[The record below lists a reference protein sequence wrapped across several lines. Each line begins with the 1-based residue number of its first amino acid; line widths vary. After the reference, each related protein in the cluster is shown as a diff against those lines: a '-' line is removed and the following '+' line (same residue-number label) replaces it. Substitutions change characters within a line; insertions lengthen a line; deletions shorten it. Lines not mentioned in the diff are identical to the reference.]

1 MTPHERVTPHGVR
14 RERGSGNVKSAVSR
28 GVVAVSAVAVLGL
41 TAACSG
47 SGGSGNG
54 GGSGS
59 GGSGSGGDGKGET
72 STDAGTSSVAAKL
85 EKAALASGDVKKYKV
100 AKEPEG
106 SEGSKESKGPAD
118 SRGSADSGGRVNPAA
133 CRPLAEMLTAAAPPK
148 SKAHVSRT
156 LTSTDVADTTTTEVV
171 LFAYGQAEAENT
183 MDTLR
188 TATKSK
194 KCATFGGGGGSGD
207 GGGRRYFGV
216 RPQPAPVG
224 GDEAV
229 SYKLA
234 SRAGEFLDRD
244 RVTVVRS
251 GSTLIAFRASN
262 VFDPESAQADEE
274 AGTAGLP
281 EKFRDGVTADPKVAD
296 AIVDA
301 QLAKVAEAK

>member
-1 MTPHERVTPHGVR
+1 M
-14 RERGSGNVKSAVSR
+14 KSAVSR
-28 GVVAVSAVAVLGL
+28 GVVAVSTVAVLGL

-47 SGGSGNG
+47 SGDG
-54 GGSGS
+54 GGKGDSDGAA
-59 GGSGSGGDGKGET
+59 GGKPSQSAQADP
-72 STDAGTSSVAAKL
+72 SSATAKL

-100 AKEPEG
+100 EAVKESGKPG
-106 SEGSKESKGPAD
+106 ARASEGSAAPEGKATPPA
-118 SRGSADSGGRVNPAA
+118 GRVNPAE
-133 CRPLAEMLTAAAPPK
+133 CRPLSEMLTAAAPPK

-156 LTSTDVADTTTTEVV
+156 LSSTDTADTTTTEVV
-171 LFAYGQAEAENT
+171 LLAYGRADAEKA

-194 KCATFGGGGGSGD
+194 KCAMFRD
-207 GGGRRYFGV
+207 GGHRYFGV
-216 RPQPAPVG
+216 RPQPGPVG

-262 VFDPESAQADEE
+262 VFDPESVKSDEE
-274 AGTAGLP
+274 GEAAGMP
-281 EKFRDGVTADPKVAD
+281 EKFRDGATGDPKVAD
-296 AIVDA
+296 AIIDA
-301 QLAKVAEAK
+301 QLAKLAKVK

>member
-1 MTPHERVTPHGVR
+1 MALHVRVAPHVRVTPHERVTPHDVR
-14 RERGSGNVKSAVSR
+14 REWGSGNVKSAVSR

-47 SGGSGNG
+47 GA
-54 GGSGS
+54 
-59 GGSGSGGDGKGET
+59 GGSGSGGDGKGKGEKP
-72 STDAGTSSVAAKL
+72 TDAGTSSVAAKL
-85 EKAALASGDVKKYKV
+85 ENAALASGDVKKYKV
-100 AKEPEG
+100 AKE
-106 SEGSKESKGPAD
+106 SEGP
-118 SRGSADSGGRVNPAA
+118 ADSGGRVNPAE
-133 CRPLAEMLTAAAPPK
+133 CRPLSEMLTAAAPPK

-171 LFAYGQAEAENT
+171 LFAYGQADAENT

-194 KCATFGGGGGSGD
+194 KCATFGGGGG
-207 GGGRRYFGV
+207 GGHRYFGV

-262 VFDPESAQADEE
+262 VFDPESAQAAKEDG
-274 AGTAGLP
+274 AAGLP

>member
-1 MTPHERVTPHGVR
+1 M
-14 RERGSGNVKSAVSR
+14 SR
-28 GVVAVSAVAVLGL
+28 GVVAVSTVVVLGL

-47 SGGSGNG
+47 SGG
-54 GGSGS
+54 
-59 GGSGSGGDGKGET
+59 DGKGDGDGAGGGKPSKSAE
-72 STDAGTSSVAAKL
+72 AGTSSVTAKL
-85 EKAALASGDVKKYKV
+85 EKVALASGDVKKYKV
-100 AKEPEG
+100 EVTKG
-106 SEGSKESKGPAD
+106 SEKSAGSEKSGGEATPPA
-118 SRGSADSGGRVNPAA
+118 GRVNPAE
-133 CRPLAEMLTAAAPPK
+133 CRPLSEMLTAAAPAT

-156 LTSTDVADTTTTEVV
+156 LSPTDVADTTTTEVV
-171 LFAYGQAEAENT
+171 LLAYGQADAEKA

-194 KCATFGGGGGSGD
+194 KCATFRD
-207 GGGRRYFGV
+207 GGRRYIGV

-234 SRAGEFLDRD
+234 SRSGEFLDRD

-251 GSTLIAFRASN
+251 GSTVIAFRASN
-262 VFDPESAQADEE
+262 VFDPESAKTDEE
-274 AGTAGLP
+274 GEAAGLP

-301 QLAKVAEAK
+301 QLAKLAEAKAK

>member
-1 MTPHERVTPHGVR
+1 M
-14 RERGSGNVKSAVSR
+14 KSAVAR
-28 GVVAVSAVAVLGL
+28 GVVAVSTVAVLGL

-47 SGGSGNG
+47 SGS
-54 GGSGS
+54 
-59 GGSGSGGDGKGET
+59 DGKGDGDGGGKPSKSAQSGAPSAT
-72 STDAGTSSVAAKL
+72 AKL

-106 SEGSKESKGPAD
+106 SKGPAD
-118 SRGSADSGGRVNPAA
+118 SAARANPAE

-171 LFAYGQAEAENT
+171 LLAYGQADAEKT

-188 TATKSK
+188 TATKSR
-194 KCATFGGGGGSGD
+194 KCATFGD
-207 GGGRRYFGV
+207 GGRRYIGV

-262 VFDPESAQADEE
+262 VFDPESAQADKEGE
-274 AGTAGLP
+274 AAGLP
-281 EKFRDGVTADPKVAD
+281 EKFQDGVKADPKVAD

-301 QLAKVAEAK
+301 QLAKLAEAK

>member
-1 MTPHERVTPHGVR
+1 M
-14 RERGSGNVKSAVSR
+14 AVST
-28 GVVAVSAVAVLGL
+28 VAVLGL

-47 SGGSGNG
+47 SGG
-54 GGSGS
+54 
-59 GGSGSGGDGKGET
+59 GGDGKDEKPGRADTT
-72 STDAGTSSVAAKL
+72 SATAKL

-100 AKEPEG
+100 AKESGEA
-106 SEGSKESKGPAD
+106 KGKGVPPA
-118 SRGSADSGGRVNPAA
+118 GRVNPAE
-133 CRPLAEMLTAAAPPK
+133 CRPLSEMLTAAAPPK

-156 LTSTDVADTTTTEVV
+156 LSSTDVAETTTTEVV
-171 LFAYGQAEAENT
+171 LLAYGQADAENA

-194 KCATFGGGGGSGD
+194 KCATFGD
-207 GGGRRYFGV
+207 GGHRYIGV

-251 GSTLIAFRASN
+251 GSTLMAFRASN
-262 VFDPESAQADEE
+262 VFDPESAKSDEE
-274 AGTAGLP
+274 GEAAGLP

-301 QLAKVAEAK
+301 QLAKLAEAGKR

>member
-14 RERGSGNVKSAVSR
+14 REWGSGNVKSAVSR

-47 SGGSGNG
+47 GGGSGNG
-54 GGSGS
+54 

-106 SEGSKESKGPAD
+106 SKGP
-118 SRGSADSGGRVNPAA
+118 ADSGGRVNPAE

-171 LFAYGQAEAENT
+171 LFAYGQADAENT

-194 KCATFGGGGGSGD
+194 KCATFGSGSGSGD

-274 AGTAGLP
+274 GGAAGLP

>member
-1 MTPHERVTPHGVR
+1 M
-14 RERGSGNVKSAVSR
+14 KSAVSR

-54 GGSGS
+54 GGSG
-59 GGSGSGGDGKGET
+59 GDGRGET
-72 STDAGTSSVAAKL
+72 STDAGASSVAAKL

-100 AKEPEG
+100 AKEP
-106 SEGSKESKGPAD
+106 EGSKESKGPAD

-171 LFAYGQAEAENT
+171 LFAYGQADAENT

-262 VFDPESAQADEE
+262 VFDPESAQTDEE
-274 AGTAGLP
+274 GGAAGLP

>member
-14 RERGSGNVKSAVSR
+14 REWGSGNVKSAVSR

-47 SGGSGNG
+47 SGGSGDG
-54 GGSGS
+54 G
-59 GGSGSGGDGKGET
+59 GSGGDGKGEK
-72 STDAGTSSVAAKL
+72 STNAGTSSVAAKL
-85 EKAALASGDVKKYKV
+85 EKAALASGDVRKYKV
-100 AKEPEG
+100 AKESEE

-118 SRGSADSGGRVNPAA
+118 SRGSADSGGRVNPAE

-171 LFAYGQAEAENT
+171 LFAYGQADAENT

-262 VFDPESAQADEE
+262 VFDPESAQTDEE
-274 AGTAGLP
+274 DGAAGLP

>member
-72 STDAGTSSVAAKL
+72 STDAGASSVAAKL

-106 SEGSKESKGPAD
+106 SKESKGPAD
-118 SRGSADSGGRVNPAA
+118 SRGSADSGGRVNPAE

-171 LFAYGQAEAENT
+171 LFAYGQADAENT

-262 VFDPESAQADEE
+262 VFDPESAQTDEE
-274 AGTAGLP
+274 DGAAGLP

>member
-1 MTPHERVTPHGVR
+1 M
-14 RERGSGNVKSAVSR
+14 KSAVSR

-47 SGGSGNG
+47 SGG
-54 GGSGS
+54 GSA
-59 GGSGSGGDGKGET
+59 SGSGGDGKGGKP
-72 STDAGTSSVAAKL
+72 TDAGTSSVAAKL

-100 AKEPEG
+100 AKESEGPEG
-106 SEGSKESKGPAD
+106 SKGSKGKGSKGSKRP
-118 SRGSADSGGRVNPAA
+118 ADSGGRVNPAE
-133 CRPLAEMLTAAAPPK
+133 CLPLSEMLTAAAPPK

-171 LFAYGQAEAENT
+171 LFAYGQADAENT

-194 KCATFGGGGGSGD
+194 KCATFGGGS
-207 GGGRRYFGV
+207 GGGGGGGGGGHRYFGV

-274 AGTAGLP
+274 DGASGLP
-281 EKFRDGVTADPKVAD
+281 EKFRDGVKADPKVAD

-301 QLAKVAEAK
+301 QLAKVSEAK

>member
-1 MTPHERVTPHGVR
+1 M
-14 RERGSGNVKSAVSR
+14 AVST
-28 GVVAVSAVAVLGL
+28 VAVLGL

-47 SGGSGNG
+47 SGG
-54 GGSGS
+54 
-59 GGSGSGGDGKGET
+59 GSGGDGKDEKPGRADAT
-72 STDAGTSSVAAKL
+72 SATAKL

-100 AKEPEG
+100 AKESGEANQG
-106 SEGSKESKGPAD
+106 KGAPQA
-118 SRGSADSGGRVNPAA
+118 GRVNPAE
-133 CRPLAEMLTAAAPPK
+133 CRPLSEMLTAAAPPK

-156 LTSTDVADTTTTEVV
+156 LSSTDVAETTTTEVV
-171 LFAYGQAEAENT
+171 LLAYGQADAENT

-194 KCATFGGGGGSGD
+194 KCATFGD
-207 GGGRRYFGV
+207 GGHRYIGV

-262 VFDPESAQADEE
+262 VFDPESAKSDEE
-274 AGTAGLP
+274 GEAAGLP

-301 QLAKVAEAK
+301 QLAKLAEAGKR